1 MKGTVIC
8 DGRGD
13 ATKSTGGVG
22 VVLTVHS
29 DDSWD
34 TISFEEEFSKKID
47 NTTNIVAEHLSMQYG
62 MEVAKIAGVTE
73 LRIYNDSQTPV
84 FQLQGKYRT
93 KEAHLKPIVEKS
105 WKMGSEFESVEVI
118 WVRRE
123 ETHRADKLA
132 REIDKRGKTADRP
145 RPGGPL
151 PQSPPRRNPFVR

>member
-34 TISFEEEFSKKID
+34 TISFEEEFAKKID
-47 NTTNIVAEHLSMQYG
+47 NTTNIVAEHLAMQYG
-62 MEVAKIAGVTE
+62 MELAKIAGVTE

-93 KEAHLKPIVEKS
+93 KEPHLTPIVQKS
-105 WKMGSEFESVEVI
+105 REMGQEFDFVEVI
-118 WVRRE
+118 WTPRE
-123 ETHRADKLA
+123 NTLRADLLARRADKPRAA
-132 REIDKRGKTADRP
+132 RS
-145 RPGGPL
+145 RPGGPV
-151 PQSPPRRNPFVR
+151 PQSPPRQNPFARR